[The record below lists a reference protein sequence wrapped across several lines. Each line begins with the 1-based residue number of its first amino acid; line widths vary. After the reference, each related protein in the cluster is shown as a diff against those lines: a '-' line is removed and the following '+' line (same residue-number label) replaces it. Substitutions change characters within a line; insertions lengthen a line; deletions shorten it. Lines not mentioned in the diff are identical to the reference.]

1 MISLKRLF
9 GLTPEQRTA
18 KKNYN
23 ELMALTDREL
33 NDMGIGRSEIR
44 YIADEPVRELI
55 KKENYEAGDHYLRG
69 KKVSHATW
77 KGKAHA

>member
-1 MISLKRLF
+1 MISLKRLL
-9 GLTPEQRTA
+9 GLTPEQRQA

-23 ELMALTDREL
+23 ELMSLTDREL
-33 NDMGIGRSEIR
+33 NDMGIGRSEIA
-44 YIADEPVRELI
+44 YIANEPVRELI

-69 KKVSHATW
+69 KKTSYATW

>member
-9 GLTPEQRTA
+9 GMTPEQRTA
-18 KKNYN
+18 KRNYK

-33 NDMGIGRSEIR
+33 HDMGIGRSEIR
-44 YIADEPVRELI
+44 YIVEEPVRELI

-69 KKVSHATW
+69 KKKSFATW

>member
-9 GLTPEQRTA
+9 GMTPEQRTA

-69 KKVSHATW
+69 KSHATW

>member
-1 MISLKRLF
+1 M
-9 GLTPEQRTA
+9 TPEQRTA

-69 KKVSHATW
+69 KSHATW

>member
-1 MISLKRLF
+1 MISLLRLF
-9 GLTPEQRTA
+9 GMTPEQRTA
-18 KKNYN
+18 KKNYK

-44 YIADEPVRELI
+44 YIAYEPVRELI

-69 KKVSHATW
+69 KSHATW

>member
-9 GLTPEQRTA
+9 GMTPEQKLAKRTM
-18 KKNYN
+18 K
-23 ELMALTDREL
+23 ELSVLSDYEL
-33 NDMGIGRSEIR
+33 NDIGISRGEI
-44 YIADEPVRELI
+44 YWLAHEPVRELI

-69 KKVSHATW
+69 KSHATW